1 MMYAKVGLFM
11 LEKLYITSNLLAL
24 SYDFAEC
31 PCIIRSIWLFLAD
44 LKILFIRGV
53 SYRLSSG
60 STWNE
65 LIEAYNP
72 LITYRLKRL
81 YGK

>member
-31 PCIIRSIWLFLAD
+31 PCIIRAEFNLQMQQNSD
-44 LKILFIRGV
+44 
-53 SYRLSSG
+53 
-60 STWNE
+60 
-65 LIEAYNP
+65 
-72 LITYRLKRL
+72 
-81 YGK
+81 